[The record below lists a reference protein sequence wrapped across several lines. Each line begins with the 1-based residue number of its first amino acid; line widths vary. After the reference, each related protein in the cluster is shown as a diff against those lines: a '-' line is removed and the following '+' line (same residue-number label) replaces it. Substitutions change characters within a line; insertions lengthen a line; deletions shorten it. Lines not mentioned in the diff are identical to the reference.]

1 MTFNRISVCLC
12 FAFVALTFVAP
23 SFSKTPPSF
32 NAEADVSSITALE
45 QSLASQTELSVIER
59 AYAPDAVVFDAAAP
73 GTYTSRAQFLAA
85 LAPQLAPVKSIAA
98 SIDGIQVISDGKL
111 ACAAFMPR
119 FAVQLKSGGTVN
131 LALRQLDAL
140 QKVNGNWVII
150 GSHLSY
156 AADPQTSRSMLD
168 PPAAAM
174 PRLAIS
180 GDPFAGPAPPPGST
194 NTALRAWTLRYALAL
209 DEQMQIATMGPG
221 DETMA
226 FDGYSPNPI
235 NGRDALISYYT
246 PLFAPMAGITGHLI
260 YFHSESDGTFGLEMS
275 VQHLDV
281 VLKNGHKWPLFIRQS
296 DCLHYV
302 DGQWYSMIDMNS
314 YPTLMASGIAVMT
327 YK

>member
-1 MTFNRISVCLC
+1 M
-12 FAFVALTFVAP
+12 AAP
-23 SFSKTPPSF
+23 SFNT
-32 NAEADVSSITALE
+32 AADVQAITSLE
-45 QSLASQTELSVIER
+45 QSLVPQTETSVIKR
-59 AYAPDAVVFDAAAP
+59 AYAADAVVFDAAAP

-85 LAPQLAPVKSIAA
+85 IAPQFALVKSIAA
-98 SIDGIQVISDGKL
+98 SIDGMQVISDGKL
-111 ACAAFMPR
+111 ACAAIMPR

-131 LALRQLDAL
+131 LALRRLDAL
-140 QKVNGNWVII
+140 QKVDGKWEIV

-156 AADPQTSRSMLD
+156 AANPQTGRSMLD
-168 PPAAAM
+168 PPAAQM
-174 PRLAIS
+174 PRLSIT
-180 GDPFAGPAPPPGST
+180 GNPFAGAAPPPGSADS
-194 NTALRAWTLRYALAL
+194 ALRAWTLRYALAL
-209 DEQMQIATMGPG
+209 NEQMQIATMGPG

-246 PLFAPMAGITGHLI
+246 PLFASMAGITGHFT
-260 YFHSESDGTFGLEMS
+260 YFHSQSDGTFGLEMS

-281 VLKNGHKWPLFIRQS
+281 ILKNGQKWPLFIRQS

-314 YPTLMASGIAVMT
+314 YPTIMTTGMAVMN